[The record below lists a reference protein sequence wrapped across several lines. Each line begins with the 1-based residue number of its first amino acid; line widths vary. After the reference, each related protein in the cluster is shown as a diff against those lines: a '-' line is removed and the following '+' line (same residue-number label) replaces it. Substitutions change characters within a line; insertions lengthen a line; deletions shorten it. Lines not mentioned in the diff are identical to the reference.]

1 MPKSARRLAALIQ
14 KETVQLLRARRTIAI
29 VIILPLLELFLFA
42 YGVHLSVEHL
52 PTVVA
57 DQSQDEQS
65 RAFLTALV
73 DSHYFDIK
81 RYVVDEAAVMQAI
94 DEGQAKAGIVIQ
106 PDLDA
111 QVGRDEGQVLVILD
125 GSDSLSVSSGYSAA
139 VAVAQDRSLS
149 LVAEQAQRMGQNL
162 ETTPI
167 VTSTRV
173 LYNPDQSDLIFIMP
187 ALIGLVMQVLLTAM
201 TSGSM
206 VREWELGTIEQL
218 LVTPARPLERVVA
231 KLVPNFVLML
241 LVMTITTLVGVF
253 WFGVPFQGDPWLYA
267 CLAVLFL
274 ISGLGQGL
282 VVSAVARTER
292 QAQQLSTM
300 FMMFSM
306 LLSGFIYPRSSMPLV
321 VRLIGNLIPLTYFV
335 QIARGIITKGIGLS
349 FLWTDVAALAI
360 YVLVSMTLAAATT
373 KNRLE

>member
-360 YVLVSMTLAAATT
+360 YVVVSMTLAAVTT

>member
-1 MPKSARRLAALIQ
+1 MLK
-14 KETVQLLRARRTIAI
+14 
-29 VIILPLLELFLFA
+29 LFLFA

-52 PTVVA
+52 STVVA
-57 DQSQDEQS
+57 DESKDDQS
-65 RAFLTALV
+65 RALLTALV

-81 RYVVDEAAVMQAI
+81 LYVADEPAVMQAI
-94 DEGQAKAGIVIQ
+94 EEGQAKAGIVIQ

-111 QVGRDEGQVLVILD
+111 QVARDEGQVLVILD

-139 VAVAQDRSLS
+139 VAVAQERSIS
-149 LVAEQAQRMGQNL
+149 LVTEQAQRLGENL
-162 ETTPI
+162 VTTPI

-231 KLVPNFVLML
+231 KLVPNFVLMF
-241 LVMTITTLVGVF
+241 LVMTVTTLVGVF
-253 WFGVPFQGDPWLYA
+253 WFGVPFRGDPWLYA
-267 CLAVLFL
+267 WLGVLFL

-282 VVSAVARTER
+282 VVSAVAKTER

-306 LLSGFIYPRSSMPLV
+306 LLTGFIYPRSSMPLV
-321 VRLIGNLIPLTYFV
+321 VRLIGNLIPLTYFIR
-335 QIARGIITKGIGLS
+335 IARGIITKGIGLE
-349 FLWTDVAALAI
+349 FMWTDVAALVI
-360 YVLVSMTLAAATT
+360 YVVASMTLAAVTT
-373 KNRLE
+373 KNRLD